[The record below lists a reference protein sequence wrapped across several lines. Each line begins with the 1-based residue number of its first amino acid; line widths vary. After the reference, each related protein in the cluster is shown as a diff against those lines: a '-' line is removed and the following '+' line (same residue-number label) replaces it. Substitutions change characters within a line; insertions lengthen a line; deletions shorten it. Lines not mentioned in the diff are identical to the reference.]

1 MKTKKMA
8 AIRRLNVIQN
18 HLRQLSPLAL
28 SERILFEDRPP
39 KTLEV
44 FPEVP
49 KKFAIHLDIDHDQK
63 LIEFET
69 ENMSVHDKINIFLK
83 YKEHVRQTY
92 PTYIV
97 KERHD

>member
-28 SERILFEDRPP
+28 CERILFEDRPP
-39 KTLEV
+39 TTLEV

-69 ENMSVHDKINIFLK
+69 ENMSVHDKINVFLK

-92 PTYIV
+92 PNYIV